1 MVSGEFRKNLV
12 QDSVGFIILVTAI
25 ALFIARKRLQPVRVA
40 FLILSL
46 ATLLVLSLNGVYFL
60 QPSDVPRMSVYVR
73 AVFAFHILYILYIFV
88 RGAGLRTMFLVTALA
103 TVVLFHQ
110 SYLLGVTFR
119 TIPLLLYA
127 AAYLLIRP
135 RSTGFR
141 PRNVDWLVALMIA
154 SAMLSTLGAAE
165 RFRAVTGLA
174 LLLCAAALYFVGR
187 RSPRT
192 IRRAVWRFF
201 TAQYALVA
209 VLFAGF
215 AFVLRGWDVLQSPM
229 QVHLIGGYNVNSVGS
244 AMAFGLPAAAYMALT
259 ERGWRRLPG
268 IISIIA
274 AAFVIYFCQA
284 RSAALSGALSVALLA
299 TGRLLARPEARL
311 FEHRRMIA
319 SLIAGAGAVA
329 ALGLIWLNQSLQ
341 FVDLETF
348 YIRLDIWSLFIRRT
362 LTFAPLLGFG
372 PENLQINAYL
382 PIDGLAPET
391 LEEYRG
397 FINAFGPDLHAHN
410 HALMLLFFYGIAGLA
425 IYLCLLAA
433 VARSAFQMFQKGM
446 QDEQIA
452 LLAILCGLFVSG
464 LLEYTLWEANTLLPA
479 MLWLG
484 FFRRLAGGKAAP
496 HRSAPAR
503 FFFGAS
509 RTVFWLSLVLFSF
522 VAYNF
527 SFYVQK
533 NRLLRPYLSFSV
545 FNYVQVHPQTPPEIA
560 AAALS
565 ISGWPQRSLFLALDE
580 QLSGELELRA
590 GDPQAPETL
599 RRALTRFENC
609 IALNEWSPYCRLRA
623 ADLYERLGDSARAKQ
638 LREAARQRDPHG
650 LLQRSYAP
658 NN

>member
-1 MVSGEFRKNLV
+1 M
-12 QDSVGFIILVTAI
+12 
-25 ALFIARKRLQPVRVA
+25 
-40 FLILSL
+40 
-46 ATLLVLSLNGVYFL
+46 LVLSLNGVYYL

-73 AVFAFHILYILYIFV
+73 AVFAFHILYLLYIFV
-88 RGAGLRTMFLVTALA
+88 RGAGLRTMFLITALA

-135 RSTGFR
+135 RATGFR
-141 PRNVDWLVALMIA
+141 PRDVDWLVALMIA

-201 TAQYALVA
+201 AAQYALAA
-209 VLFAGF
+209 VLFAAF
-215 AFVLRGWDVLQSPM
+215 AFILRGWDVFQSPM

-244 AMAFGLPAAAYMALT
+244 AMAFGLPAAAYVALT
-259 ERGWRRLPG
+259 ERGWRRLAG
-268 IISIIA
+268 IVSIA
-274 AAFVIYFCQA
+274 AAVFVIYFCQA
-284 RSAALSGALSVALLA
+284 RSAALSGAISVGLLLV
-299 TGRLLARPEARL
+299 GRYVVRPEARL
-311 FEHRRMIA
+311 FERRR
-319 SLIAGAGAVA
+319 LIALAAAGVGTLTA
-329 ALGLIWLNQSLQ
+329 AGLIWMNQSLQ
-341 FVDLETF
+341 FVDLHTF
-348 YIRLDIWSLFIRRT
+348 YIRLDIWGLFIQRT
-362 LTFAPLLGFG
+362 LSFAPLLGFG

-382 PIDGLAPET
+382 PIEGLPPQAI
-391 LEEYRG
+391 EEYRG

-410 HALMLLFFYGIAGLA
+410 HALMLLFFYGIPGFA
-425 IYLCLLAA
+425 IYLALVAA
-433 VARSAFQMFQKGM
+433 ITRIAFQLFQKGM
-446 QDEQIA
+446 NDEQLA

-484 FFRRLAGGKAAP
+484 FFKRLGPRPAAP
-496 HRSAPAR
+496 HRSTPAR

-509 RTVFWLSLVLFSF
+509 RTVFWLSLALFLF

-533 NRLLRPYLSFSV
+533 CRVLRPYLSFSV
-545 FNYVQVHPQTPPEIA
+545 FNFVQVHPDIPPTLA
-560 AAALS
+560 AEALS
-565 ISGWPQRSLFLALDE
+565 ISGWPHRSLFLALDE

-590 GDPQAPETL
+590 AEPQSPDAL
-599 RRALTRFENC
+599 RRALRRFETC
-609 IALNEWSPYCRLRA
+609 IELNEWSPYCRLRSA
-623 ADLYERLGDSARAKQ
+623 ELYEQLGDRASAEG
-638 LREAARQRDPHG
+638 LREAARRRDPHG
-650 LLQRSYAP
+650 LLQRNYKPS
-658 NN
+658 N

>member
-1 MVSGEFRKNLV
+1 
-12 QDSVGFIILVTAI
+12 
-25 ALFIARKRLQPVRVA
+25 
-40 FLILSL
+40 
-46 ATLLVLSLNGVYFL
+46 
-60 QPSDVPRMSVYVR
+60 MSVYVR
-73 AVFAFHILYILYIFV
+73 AVFAFHIFYILYIFV
-88 RGAGLRTMFLVTALA
+88 RGAGLRTMFLVTSLA

-119 TIPLLLYA
+119 TIPLLMYA

-141 PRNVDWLVALMIA
+141 PRDLDWLVALMIA
-154 SAMLSTLGAAE
+154 AAMLSTVGAAE

-201 TAQYALVA
+201 TAQYAVA
-209 VLFAGF
+209 ALLFAGF
-215 AFVLRGWDVLQSPM
+215 AFILRGWDVLQSPM

-259 ERGWRRLPG
+259 ERGWRRMPG
-268 IISIIA
+268 LVSIFA

-284 RSAALSGALSVALLA
+284 RSAALSGALSIALLLA
-299 TGRLLARPEARL
+299 GRLVVRPDARFFP
-311 FEHRRMIA
+311 HRRGIA
-319 SLIAGAGAVA
+319 AAAAGVGALA
-329 ALGLIWLNQSLQ
+329 AAGLIWLNQSLQ
-341 FVDLETF
+341 FVDLQTF

-362 LTFAPLLGFG
+362 LTYAPLLGFG

-382 PIDGLAPET
+382 PIEGLAPET
-391 LEEYRG
+391 LAEYRG

-410 HALMLLFFYGIAGLA
+410 HALMLLFFYGLAGFA
-425 IYLCLLAA
+425 IYACLLAA
-433 VARSAFQMFQKGM
+433 VARIGVQMFQRGM
-446 QDEQIA
+446 SDEALA
-452 LLAILCGLFVSG
+452 LLAILCGLFISG

-484 FFRRLAGGKAAP
+484 FFRRLASGKATP

-509 RTVFWLSLVLFSF
+509 KSVFWLSLGLFSF

-533 NRLLRPYLSFSV
+533 NRLLRPYISFSV
-545 FNYVQVHPQTPPEIA
+545 FNYVQVHPETPPTIA

-565 ISGWPQRSLFLALDE
+565 LSGWPHRSLFLALDE

-590 GDPQAPETL
+590 GDPQSPETL
-599 RRALTRFENC
+599 QRALQRFNNC

-623 ADLYERLGDSARAKQ
+623 ADLYEQLGDKDNAVIMRETAR
-638 LREAARQRDPHG
+638 RRDPHG
-650 LLQRSYAP
+650 LLERSYAP